1 MSESAVP
8 EQPQPIAEPLAV
20 PHGPYDVH
28 PGRIEGCVLLPD
40 RLQLKKNTEAI
51 REEFLGHLHF
61 TLAKDRFTA
70 TGRPVMVAL
79 SYTVRD
85 YLVKDWIETQRHYYR
100 NDVKRVYYLS
110 MEFLIGRSL
119 LNGMINLEL
128 YDDANAA
135 MRGLGL
141 DLGDLMEIEW
151 DAGLGNG
158 GLGRLAACYLDSMAS
173 HKIAGYGYGLRYE
186 YGIFYQQIQNGFQ
199 VEKPDNWLRYGNPW
213 EFERYEYLFPV
224 KFYGRVQIRQ
234 KPGGGE
240 TYEWVDTTE
249 VMALAYDTPTP
260 GYANG
265 CVNTL
270 RLWSAKSARGFNFD
284 YFNHGDYMRAV
295 ADQASSEN
303 LTSVLYP
310 NDASCQGKELRLKQ
324 EYFLVSATLQDILR
338 RFKKTHSDIRRLPEK
353 VAIQLNDT
361 HPSLAIPELM
371 RVLMDLEGLG
381 WDEAW
386 SITTRVMSYTNH
398 TILPEA
404 LERWSTGLLAYVLP
418 RHLQIIFEI
427 NRRFLE
433 MIAQRWPGDDLRRA
447 RLSIIEEGGDQRVNM
462 AHLSIVASH
471 AVNGVSQLHGDILKR
486 DVFRDFNELWPEK
499 FMAITNGITPR
510 LWLKASNPA
519 LSQLISEHIGNG
531 WVCQLDQLKKIA
543 PLAKDPAFRA
553 SWHRIK
559 RDNKKAL
566 SDYVSSELKLRPF
579 DPESLLDVQIKRIH
593 EYKRQLLNVL
603 HVVHRYRQIALGLS
617 GAPTQPRT
625 IVFSGK
631 AAPGY
636 QAAKLIIKLI
646 NAVGDTIAADRKAA
660 PLLNVLFLPNYS
672 VSLAQRIIPAA
683 DLSEQISTAGT
694 EASGTGCM
702 KLCLNGAVTIGTLDG
717 ANVEIL
723 EEVGPDHFFLF
734 GHTAD
739 QLAKLRAQGYYGDQ
753 IVRQQPE
760 LAAALAMIRDGVFSP
775 NDPHL
780 FHPLIDSL
788 MGYDPYFVCAD
799 FASYCEA
806 QLKAERAYGNTDLWT
821 QMAIQN
827 TAHMGKFSSDRAVE
841 EYATRIWHV
850 PVDPA

>member
-1 MSESAVP
+1 MTESAAP
-8 EQPQPIAEPLAV
+8 NQPQPIAEPLAV
-20 PHGPYDVH
+20 PHGPYDIH
-28 PGRIEGCVLLPD
+28 PGRVEGCVLLPD
-40 RLQLKKNTEAI
+40 RLRVKKDVETI

-70 TGRPVMVAL
+70 TGRPVLVAL

-85 YLVKDWIETQRHYYR
+85 YLVKDWMETQRHYYR
-100 NDVKRVYYLS
+100 TDVKRVYYLS

-128 YDDANAA
+128 YHEANEA

-141 DLGDLMEIEW
+141 ELSDLLEIEW

-158 GLGRLAACYLDSMAS
+158 GLGRLAACYLDSMAA
-173 HKIAGYGYGLRYE
+173 HRIPAHGYGLRYD

-213 EFERYEYLFPV
+213 EFERFEYLFPV
-224 KFYGRVQIRQ
+224 QFYGRVQVRHGPDG
-234 KPGGGE
+234 KE
-240 TYEWVDTTE
+240 SFEWVDASE
-249 VMALAYDTPTP
+249 VMALAYDMPTP

-284 YFNHGDYMRAV
+284 YFNHGDYMQAV
-295 ADQASSEN
+295 ADQAGSRN
-303 LTSVLYP
+303 ITSVLYP
-310 NDASCQGKELRLKQ
+310 NDVSCQGKELRLKQ

-338 RFKKTHSDIRRLPEK
+338 RFKKNHSDIRRLPEK

-381 WDEAW
+381 WEEAW
-386 SITTRVMSYTNH
+386 SITTQVMSYTNH

-404 LERWSTGLLAYVLP
+404 LERWSTGLLAHLLP

-427 NRRFLE
+427 NRRFLDE
-433 MIAQRWPGDDLRRA
+433 VAKRWPGDELRRA
-447 RLSIIEEGGDQRVNM
+447 RLSLIEEGSDQRVNM
-462 AHLSIVASH
+462 AHLSIVGSH

-486 DVFRDFNELWPEK
+486 EVFRDFAELWPDK

-510 LWLKASNPA
+510 LWLKASNPR
-519 LSQLISEHIGNG
+519 LSELITDHIGKE
-531 WVCQLDQLKKIA
+531 WICQLDQLKRLS
-543 PLAKDPAFRA
+543 PLAKEASFRKK
-553 SWHRIK
+553 WHQIK
-559 RDNKKAL
+559 AENKREL
-566 SDYVSSELKLRPF
+566 SAYISGELGLRPF
-579 DPESLLDVQIKRIH
+579 DPESMLDCQIKRIH
-593 EYKRQLLNVL
+593 EYKRQLLNIL
-603 HVVHRYRQIALGLS
+603 HVVHRYRQIALGLPGS
-617 GAPTQPRT
+617 PTVPRT
-625 IVFSGK
+625 ILFAGK

-636 QAAKLIIKLI
+636 LAAKLIIKLI
-646 NAVGDTIAADRKAA
+646 GSVGDTIANDPKAA
-660 PLLNVLFLPNYS
+660 PLLNVLFVPNYS
-672 VSLAQRIIPAA
+672 VSLAQRIVPAA

-723 EEVGPDHFFLF
+723 EEVGAENFFLF
-734 GHTAD
+734 GHTTE
-739 QLAKLRAQGYYGDQ
+739 QLQQLRHQGYSGHQ
-753 IVRQQPE
+753 IVKENPD
-760 LAAALAMIRDGVFSP
+760 LAAAIAMIRDGVFSP
-775 NDPHL
+775 HDPHL
-780 FHPLIDSL
+780 FQPLIDGL
-788 MGYDPYFVCAD
+788 LGYDPYFVCAD
-799 FASYCEA
+799 FASYVEA
-806 QLKAERAYGNTDLWT
+806 QIRAEKAFQDRDRWT
-821 QMAIQN
+821 QMSIQN

-841 EYATRIWHV
+841 EYASRIWHV

>member
-8 EQPQPIAEPLAV
+8 NQPQPIAEPLAV
-20 PHGPYDVH
+20 PHGPYDIH

-40 RLQLKKNTEAI
+40 RLRVKKDVETI

-70 TGRPVMVAL
+70 TGRPVLVAL

-85 YLVKDWIETQRHYYR
+85 YLVKDWMETQRHYYR
-100 NDVKRVYYLS
+100 TDVKRVYYLS

-128 YDDANAA
+128 YHEANQA

-141 DLGDLMEIEW
+141 EMADLLEIEW

-173 HKIAGYGYGLRYE
+173 HRIPAHGYGLRYE

-213 EFERYEYLFPV
+213 EFERFEYLFPV
-224 KFYGRVQIRQ
+224 KFCGRVQVKT

-240 TYEWVDTTE
+240 SFEWVDTQE

-284 YFNHGDYMRAV
+284 YFNHGDYMKAV
-295 ADQASSEN
+295 ADQAGSEN
-303 LTSVLYP
+303 ITSVLYP

-338 RFKKTHSDIRRLPEK
+338 RFKKNHTDVTKLPEK

-371 RVLMDLEGLG
+371 RLLMDEEGLG
-381 WDEAW
+381 WEAAW

-404 LERWSTGLLAYVLP
+404 LERWSTSLMGYLLP
-418 RHLQIIFEI
+418 RHLQIIYEI
-427 NRRFLE
+427 NRVFLDQV
-433 MIAQRWPGDDLRRA
+433 AARWPGDDLKRA
-447 RLSIIEEGGDQRVNM
+447 RLSIIEEGGEKRINM
-462 AHLSIVASH
+462 AHLSIVGSH
-471 AVNGVSQLHGDILKR
+471 AVNGVSQLHGQILR
-486 DVFRDFNELWPEK
+486 DEVFRDFAELWPEK

-510 LWLKASNPA
+510 LWLKASNPE
-519 LSQLISEHIGNG
+519 LSNLITEHVGKE
-531 WVCQLDQLKKIA
+531 WVCRLDQLRRLS
-543 PLAKDPAFRA
+543 PLAKDPEFQKR
-553 SWHRIK
+553 WRQIK
-559 RDNKKAL
+559 RENKREL
-566 SDYVSSELKLRPF
+566 SDYVSRELGLRSF
-579 DPESLLDVQIKRIH
+579 DPDALLDVQIKRIH
-593 EYKRQLLNVL
+593 EYKRQMLNIL
-603 HVVHRYRQIALGLS
+603 HVVHRYRQISLGLP
-617 GAPTQPRT
+617 GAPLVPRT
-625 IVFSGK
+625 VLFSGK

-636 QAAKLIIKLI
+636 MAAKLIIKLI
-646 NAVGDTIAADRKAA
+646 NAVGDCIAKDPRAA
-660 PLLNVLFLPNYS
+660 PLLNVLFVPNYS
-672 VSLAQRIIPAA
+672 VSLAQRIVPAA

-717 ANVEIL
+717 ANIEIL
-723 EEVGPDHFFLF
+723 EEVGPDNFFQF
-734 GHTAD
+734 GHSAES
-739 QLAKLRAQGYYGDQ
+739 LAQLRARGYRGSQ
-753 IVRQQPE
+753 IVAEQPD
-760 LAAALAMIRDGVFSP
+760 LAAALAMIRDGVFAP
-775 NDPHL
+775 YDPHL
-780 FHPLIDSL
+780 FHPLVDSL
-788 MGYDPYFVCAD
+788 LDYDPYFVCAD
-799 FASYCEA
+799 FASYVEA
-806 QLKAERAYGNTDLWT
+806 QQAAEKAYAQPARWVE
-821 QMAIQN
+821 MSIQN

-841 EYATRIWHV
+841 EYASRIWHV
-850 PVDPA
+850 PVDLA